1 MQDDLIA
8 TERRT
13 FRAAVDT
20 GIWDLLIAGVVA
32 MFAIAPGLSVTM
44 GDFWSAVVFVPVW
57 AVLYLILWLVRT
69 RLVVPRVGVVRFGAD
84 RQARLQT
91 SGLVLA
97 AVNVVAL
104 VVGLYAAAT
113 VDAGGGVVFPFT
125 FFALVLVVFSL
136 MAYATN
142 IQRFFLYGLM
152 LAGAPVV
159 GEWLFREGYALHHGY
174 PVVFGVATAVIAAVG
189 LMKLALVFHR
199 YPRRGTEPTPAGSDA

>member
-44 GDFWSAVVFVPVW
+44 GDFWSAAVFVPVW
-57 AVLYLILWLVRT
+57 AVLYLVLWLVRT

-91 SGLVLA
+91 SGLILA

-104 VVGLYAAAT
+104 LV
-113 VDAGGGVVFPFT
+113 AGCRSRLRRRPRCRGPGPWT
-125 FFALVLVVFSL
+125 A
-136 MAYATN
+136 
-142 IQRFFLYGLM
+142 R
-152 LAGAPVV
+152 AGP
-159 GEWLFREGYALHHGY
+159 
-174 PVVFGVATAVIAAVG
+174 
-189 LMKLALVFHR
+189 
-199 YPRRGTEPTPAGSDA
+199 

>member
-44 GDFWSAVVFVPVW
+44 GDFWSAAVFVPVW
-57 AVLYLILWLVRT
+57 AVLYLVLWLVRT

-91 SGLVLA
+91 SGLILA

-104 VVGLYAAAT
+104 LVGIYAAAT
-113 VDAGGGVVFPFT
+113 VEAGGGAVFPFT
-125 FFALVLVVFSL
+125 FFTLVLVVFSL
-136 MAYATN
+136 MAYATS

-152 LAGAPVV
+152 LAVAPIA

-174 PVVFGVATAVIAAVG
+174 PVVFGVATGVIASVG

-199 YPRRGTEPTPAGSDA
+199 YPRGGAEPAPAGSDG